1 MANDSNN
8 QNINPDTNS
17 NNNQTVE
24 NQSKGTENN
33 QAAETQGNSTDNNK
47 TAENQGN
54 STDNN
59 QAADNQKK
67 AASNNSDNQKPESR
81 DNDLNN
87 QKQASGNQS
96 NKPNNNKNQNS
107 NNQKSNNQKKN
118 NNNQNKNNS
127 NNKKNNNQNSNN
139 KKNNQSGKKPGN
151 SSDNKKQPEK
161 VVVDK
166 EKLKRKLNE
175 ANNQETTSE
184 NPEAMGKNLRSLLK
198 KEINDYKKREKTRAA
213 EMISIFSAHNF
224 YANGFTP
231 EELRTTLEDLGP
243 TYVKIGQIMSSRV
256 DLLPESYC
264 KELEKLRQS
273 VKPLDPEVARAVIEE
288 ETGKKIDEIYS
299 EFRDKPLGSASIG
312 QVHYAVLKDGTK
324 VVTKVQRPLIADMM
338 RKDYV
343 LLKKL
348 AGLVNSVSDNEDG
361 EGIDLVSVIEELEK
375 VTDEEL
381 DFRVEANNT
390 KFFKENCI
398 DDEEKITCPTVID
411 ELTTERIFTMTFV
424 DGYSIAKKDRLI
436 SDGYD
441 PLEVG
446 KVIAE
451 NYVHQVL
458 DIGTFHADPH
468 QGNIMFTNG
477 KPCWIDF
484 GMIGH
489 ISDKDI
495 DTIQGLIVSLLAG
508 DSEGM
513 VKSIFSMGAAS
524 TKTNRDAL
532 TEDVTTFLSG
542 YDGASGI
549 DDIDMGVLFDEI
561 TELTSKHHITLPGQY
576 TMLGR
581 SLITIEGV
589 IEQLC
594 PELDLFTLLSNAMIE
609 RSKKG
614 FDLKKTLLDAG
625 KELVSAGKKTAKIP
639 GFIAETLGA
648 LAKGK
653 AKINIEL
660 AGIDEPLERIGIYI
674 KYVVMVIV
682 ACVLFIGSCILA
694 SVDIQPKTTN
704 GMPLLAVGGIVFSI
718 ALTIYSIGKLTKKK

>member
-17 NNNQTVE
+17 INNQTVE

-33 QAAETQGNSTDNNK
+33 QAAETK
-47 TAENQGN
+47 GN

-96 NKPNNNKNQNS
+96 NKSNNNKNQNS

-139 KKNNQSGKKPGN
+139 KKNNQGGKKPGN
-151 SSDNKKQPEK
+151 SADNKKQPEK

-166 EKLKRKLNE
+166 EKLKRELNE

-495 DTIQGLIVSLLAG
+495 DTIQGLIISLLAG

>member
-1 MANDSNN
+1 MANDNNN

-81 DNDLNN
+81 ENDLNN

>member
-118 NNNQNKNNS
+118 NNQNKNNS

-139 KKNNQSGKKPGN
+139 KKNNQGGKKPGN

-166 EKLKRKLNE
+166 EKLKRELNE

>member
-33 QAAETQGNSTDNNK
+33 PAAET
-47 TAENQGN
+47 QGN

-139 KKNNQSGKKPGN
+139 KKNNQGGKKPGN

-594 PELDLFTLLSNAMIE
+594 PELDLFTLLSNARIE
-609 RSKKG
+609 RSKKS